1 MVKWSIVVV
10 IVQPLGRVWL
20 FVTPGTA
27 ACQASLSL
35 TVSQS
40 LLKFTSIESVLHS
53 NHLLLCCPV
62 LPLPSIF
69 SSIRGFSNELALC
82 IKWLQSIGSSPSA
95 SAFPMNIQVCFPL
108 GLTGLIF
115 LLSKGLL
122 RVFSGTTNQKHGFF
136 STQPSLWSNSHIHT
150 WLLEKP

>member
-1 MVKWSIVVV
+1 MVKWFIAVV
-10 IVQPLGRVWL
+10 IVQSLGRVWL
-20 FVTPGTA
+20 FVTPWTA

-69 SSIRGFSNELALC
+69 SIIRGFSNELALC
-82 IKWLQSIGSSPSA
+82 IRWLQNTESSPSA
-95 SAFPMNIQVCFPL
+95 PVFPVNIQVCFPL

-115 LLSKGLL
+115 LLSKGFS
-122 RVFSGTTNQKHGFF
+122 RVFSNTTIQKHGFF
-136 STQPSLWSNSHIHT
+136 GTQASLWSNSHICT
-150 WLLEKP
+150 WLPEKP